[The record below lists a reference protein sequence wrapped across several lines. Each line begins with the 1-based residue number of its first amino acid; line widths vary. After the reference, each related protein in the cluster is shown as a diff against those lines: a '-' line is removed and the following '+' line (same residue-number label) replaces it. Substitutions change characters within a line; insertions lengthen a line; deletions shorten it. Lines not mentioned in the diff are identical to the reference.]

1 MNVVVVG
8 GGLAAANA
16 VTELRAQ
23 GHSGDI
29 VVVGGESHP
38 PYERPPLSK
47 GLLLGSAEPES
58 ALVHPREWYDEQQ
71 VDLRTDALATGIDLD
86 RRRVRVGAD
95 ELPYD
100 RLLLAT
106 GATPRHLPMA
116 DASHAPVVHLRTLDD
131 ALALRERLTEGT
143 RIAIIGAGWIGLEV
157 ASAARQR
164 GALVTVLESAPLPLR
179 RVLGDEVATVFAD
192 LHRRHGVDLRL
203 GVQVAGIERTDDG
216 VVVHVEGGD
225 PVVADALLVAVGV
238 APADELAARAGLAVD
253 NGILVDAWLR
263 TSDPH
268 VFAAGDVAN
277 HDHPVLGTRIRV
289 EHWDTAIQH
298 GRQVA
303 RVMLG
308 GDDAYARL
316 PYFFTDQ
323 YDLGMEYV
331 GHVDPHAGYDG
342 LVVRGDLSARQASV
356 LWLSGERVVAGLHL
370 NDWDA
375 IEPLRAVVGGP
386 VTDAVRDPAVP
397 LADLA

>member
-1 MNVVVVG
+1 MNVVVIG

-16 VTELRAQ
+16 AGELREQ
-23 GHSGDI
+23 GHTGDI
-29 VVVGGESHP
+29 VVVGGEPHP

-47 GLLLGSAEPES
+47 GLLLGSSEPDE
-58 ALVHPREWYDEQQ
+58 AQIHPREWYDEHQ
-71 VDLRTDALATGIDLD
+71 VDLREGTVATAIDLD
-86 RRRVRVGAD
+86 RRRVQLRSG

-116 DASHAPVVHLRTLDD
+116 DGSGAPVLHLRTLDD
-131 ALALRERLTEGT
+131 ALALRERLSEGA

-164 GALVTVLESAPLPLR
+164 GASVTVLESAPLPLQ
-179 RVLGDEVATVFAD
+179 RVLGDEIATVFAD
-192 LHRRHGVDLRL
+192 LHREHGVDLRL
-203 GVQVAGIERTDDG
+203 GVRVAGVENEHG
-216 VVVHVEGGD
+216 EAVVHVEGAD
-225 PVVADALLVAVGV
+225 PVVADLLVVAVGV
-238 APADELAARAGLAVD
+238 SPTDELAARAGLAVD

-263 TSDPH
+263 TPDPH

-277 HDHPVLGTRIRV
+277 HDHPTLGTHVRV
-289 EHWDTAIQH
+289 EHWDTAIHH
-298 GRQVA
+298 GSHAA

-308 GDDAYARL
+308 SDEPYTRL

-331 GHVDPHAGYDG
+331 GHGAGYDD
-342 LVVRGDLSARQASV
+342 LVVRGDLAARQASV
-356 LWLSGERVVAGLHL
+356 LWLREDRVAAGMHL

-375 IEPLRAVVGGP
+375 IGPLRAVVGRP
-386 VTDAVRDPAVP
+386 ATEAVRDPAVP
-397 LADLA
+397 LGDLM